1 MVLKA
6 AYLHDEGMDA
16 IALPMDVQL
25 SKDHCVGCWSSHC
38 EKKNSPIPLK
48 QGTAQTQLRE
58 VSTNYVLGLRYGS
71 AQPKSACS

>member
-25 SKDHCVGCWSSHC
+25 SKDNCVGCWSSHC
-38 EKKNSPIPLK
+38 EKKNRPIPLR
-48 QGTAQTQLRE
+48 QGIAQTQLRE
-58 VSTNYVLGLRYGS
+58 VTNYVLDLSMGQHKCVLET
-71 AQPKSACS
+71 

>member
-25 SKDHCVGCWSSHC
+25 SKDNCVGCWSSHC
-38 EKKNSPIPLK
+38 EKKNRPIPLR
-48 QGTAQTQLRE
+48 QGIAQTQLRE
-58 VSTNYVLGLRYGS
+58 VSTNYVLDLSMGQHKCVLET
-71 AQPKSACS
+71 